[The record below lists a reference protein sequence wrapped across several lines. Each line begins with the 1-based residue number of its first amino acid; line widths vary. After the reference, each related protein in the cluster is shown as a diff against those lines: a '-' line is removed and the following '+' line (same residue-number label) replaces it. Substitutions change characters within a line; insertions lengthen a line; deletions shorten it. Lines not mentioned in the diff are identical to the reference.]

1 MVKLDNPVRIA
12 RLGKRMSQNELAKQA
27 GIARMTLVS
36 IEEGSTRTPGGDT
49 LDHLA
54 EALGQDADSL
64 RRALDRWHDD
74 QPIMRKSP
82 GELRT
87 RAEHARSFQEF
98 RAGIEESATR
108 FAATIGV
115 ARATLA
121 GYESGQRKQGMPDT
135 IAGALLEMGCD
146 LETVRHLAA
155 LPPAPGIPAV
165 TDSPLPVKVR

>member
-27 GIARMTLVS
+27 SIARMTLVS

-49 LDHLA
+49 LDRLA
-54 EALGQDADSL
+54 DALGQDADSL

-74 QPIMRKSP
+74 QPALRYAP
-82 GELRT
+82 GELKRVAFEST
-87 RAEHARSFQEF
+87 SFQEF
-98 RAGIEESATR
+98 RCHLEESATR
-108 FAATIGV
+108 FAAMIGV

-121 GYESGQRKQGMPDT
+121 GYEAGQRKQGMPDT
-135 IAGALLEMGCD
+135 IAGALLEMGCELD
-146 LETVRHLAA
+146 TVRHLAA

-165 TDSPLPVKVR
+165 VDSPLPRKVR